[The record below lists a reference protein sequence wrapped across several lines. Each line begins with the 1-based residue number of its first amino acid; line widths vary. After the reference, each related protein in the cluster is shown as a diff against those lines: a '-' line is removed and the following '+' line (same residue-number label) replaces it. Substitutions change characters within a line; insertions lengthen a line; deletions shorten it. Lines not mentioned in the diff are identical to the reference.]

1 MKVIILAAGIGSRLG
16 NPKPKP
22 LTPLSNGETI
32 LERQIKNITKF
43 ISIDDIYVVVGF
55 KKDIIMEEFPEVS
68 YVFNNIYDQTNT
80 SKSLMRGLKK
90 TIGHDVL
97 WMNGDVVFDQ
107 DVVKRILEFKG
118 SCMAVNTMSVGE
130 EEVKYNINKSGYIK
144 EVSKIVLE
152 PLGESVGVNKIIS
165 SKIPDFIKMLDKCN
179 DDDYFEKGI
188 EFAIDKGL
196 VIYPVDVSDKL
207 CIEVDFKEDLENA
220 NRQLQRK

>member
-43 ISIDDIYVVVGF
+43 LSIDDIYVIVGF

-80 SKSLMRGLKK
+80 SKSLIRGLKK
-90 TIGHDVL
+90 TVGHDVL
-97 WMNGDVVFDQ
+97 WMNGDVVFDE
-107 DVVKRILEFKG
+107 DVLQRVLDYND
-118 SCMAVNTMSVGE
+118 SCMAVNTMSVGD
-130 EEVKYNINKSGYIK
+130 EEVKYNVNKNGCIK
-144 EVSKIVLE
+144 EVSKTVLK
-152 PLGESVGVNKIIS
+152 PLGESVGINKIIA
-165 SKIPDFIKMLDKCN
+165 KEIPKFIKMLDKCE

-188 EFAIDKGL
+188 EFAIEKGMK
-196 VIYPVDVSDKL
+196 IYPVDVSDKL
-207 CIEVDFKEDLENA
+207 CIEVDFKEDLESA
-220 NRQLQRK
+220 NRQLQRL